1 MLDAIINVVKPAKTE
16 AMPPKR
22 LVPTVDDI
30 SLLASTYVRIVE
42 EERVAVVGLPIGTE
56 EYV

>member
-1 MLDAIINVVKPAKTE
+1 
-16 AMPPKR
+16 MPPKR